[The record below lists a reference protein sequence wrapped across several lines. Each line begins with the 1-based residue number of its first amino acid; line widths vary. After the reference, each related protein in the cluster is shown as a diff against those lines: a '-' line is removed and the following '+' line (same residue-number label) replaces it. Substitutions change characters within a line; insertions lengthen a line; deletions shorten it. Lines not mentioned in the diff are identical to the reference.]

1 MDHAQEMKRT
11 GEAARNSLR
20 EEEEEKGEGKER
32 RRDYG
37 GKAVAK
43 KT

>member
-1 MDHAQEMKRT
+1 MYHAQEMKRT

-20 EEEEEKGEGKER
+20 EGEEEEGEGKER